1 MEKKNVEIKG
11 YRIDFGNNSIVMN
24 YKFAAAAEVYGSPEY
39 ELLKSIRADFPSFK
53 VFTKAGRDIKTPR
66 KTKRMTYANMEKY
79 INTFANASELMEM
92 FELVKDKSA
101 IVKSP
106 YKYVL
111 DWFKMQFPNYKEL
124 PEKVEIKAP
133 IVPVAAPKVQTYKS
147 ESEEK
152 AS

>member
-39 ELLKSIRADFPSFK
+39 ELLKSIRADFPNFK

-66 KTKRMTYANMEKY
+66 NTKRMTYKNMTKY
-79 INTFANASELMEM
+79 INTFANSEELNAV
-92 FELVKDKSA
+92 FELVKSKSV
-101 IVKSP
+101 IVKCP

-111 DWFKMQFPNYKEL
+111 DWFKATFPEYTSHDIFKDNKDENI
-124 PEKVEIKAP
+124 ENKTN
-133 IVPVAAPKVQTYKS
+133 IVPLKTVN
-147 ESEEK
+147 E
-152 AS
+152 

>member
-111 DWFKMQFPNYKEL
+111 DWFKMQFPNYKQAPVLKDGEL
-124 PEKVEIKAP
+124 TVLPAKAP
-133 IVPVAAPKVQTYKS
+133 EIVQYKQKMP
-147 ESEEK
+147 K

>member
-39 ELLKSIRADFPSFK
+39 ELLKSIRADFPNFK

-66 KTKRMTYANMEKY
+66 KTKRLTYANMEKY
-79 INTFANASELMEM
+79 INTFANASELMGI
-92 FELVKDKSA
+92 FNIVRNKSV
-101 IVKSP
+101 IVKCP

-111 DWFKMQFPNYKEL
+111 DWFMEQFPNYKEL
-124 PEKVEIKAP
+124 PEKVEIKSS
-133 IVPVAAPKVQTYKS
+133 IVPVAAPNVKNY
-147 ESEEK
+147 EK
-152 AS
+152 KMEIAS